1 MRPMDCCAFEM
12 GARMGCVRNSEV
24 DQLLL
29 FAERS
34 RSCLGTTDARCRD
47 ALRHRMRRGEVV
59 KPAPGVYARSAYWS
73 GLPERERA
81 LHVMRAQQKLHPDW
95 VFCGFSAALAH
106 GLPVAYREIG
116 QSHLASSSECRHSSR
131 KGMRW
136 HVVDGVRPVT
146 MQGIRVTSFERTVL
160 DCMRSS
166 DFGMALAIA
175 DAALR
180 RARIS
185 SARLM
190 GYFKSNGKG
199 LAGIRHAMKALLYA
213 DARSESPGESIARA
227 AMIRDGFTLPDL
239 QVALPSM
246 IDPSR
251 SYRVDFMWMREDGT
265 RVIGEFDGRV
275 KYSDSSIL
283 RGATSLDA
291 LIAERRRES
300 ELSMHGMPIVRFG
313 WREATHPAELRKLLV
328 AYGVPRSELFA
339 REVGAVLRSR
349 TVSAKTFSV
358 MPL

>member
-1 MRPMDCCAFEM
+1 MRPTDARAFGM
-12 GARMGCVRNSEV
+12 GALMGHVRNKEI

-29 FAERS
+29 AAERS

-59 KPAPGVYARSAYWS
+59 KPALGVYARSAYWS
-73 GLPERERA
+73 GLSEKERA
-81 LHVMRAQQKLHPDW
+81 LHIMRAQQKLHPDW
-95 VFCGFSAALAH
+95 VFCGFSAALLY
-106 GLPVAYREIG
+106 GLPVVYREIN
-116 QSHLASSSECRHSSR
+116 QSHLASSSECRPPSR
-131 KGMRW
+131 RSVRW
-136 HVVDGVRPVT
+136 HVIDDIRPAT
-146 MQGIRVTSFERTVL
+146 MQGIRATPFERTVL

-180 RARIS
+180 RPRVSRAHLMEYF
-185 SARLM
+185 RL
-190 GYFKSNGKG
+190 NGKG
-199 LAGIRHAMKALLYA
+199 LSGVRRAMKALLYA

-227 AMIRDGFTLPDL
+227 AMIRDGFALPDL

-246 IDPSR
+246 VEPSR
-251 SYRVDFMWMREDGT
+251 GYRVDFMWMREDGA

-275 KYSDSSIL
+275 KYSDPSIL
-283 RGATSLDA
+283 QGATPLDA
-291 LIAERRRES
+291 LIAERRREL

-313 WREATHPAELRKLLV
+313 WREVTHPAELRKLLV

-358 MPL
+358 ISL